1 MTSNTCDG
9 VPNGHRWALKLR
21 AYSPKLMGSPGHRA
35 NILEPRFARAGVAVV
50 RAGKVWFYVTV
61 FAD

>member
-1 MTSNTCDG
+1 
-9 VPNGHRWALKLR
+9 
-21 AYSPKLMGSPGHRA
+21 MGSPGHRA
-35 NILEPRFARAGVAVV
+35 NILEPRFARAGVAIV